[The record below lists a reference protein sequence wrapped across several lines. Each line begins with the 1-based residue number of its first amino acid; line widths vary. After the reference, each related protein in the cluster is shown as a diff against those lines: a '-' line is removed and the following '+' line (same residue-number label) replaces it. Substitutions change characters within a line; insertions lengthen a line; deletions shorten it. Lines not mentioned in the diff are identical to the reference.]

1 MRSVLAIFE
10 RPQVRALASRA
21 PRSWEE
27 IYREF
32 EASGVDERLLKE
44 EWIYLC
50 TRMGIDWRRARSGDQ
65 LSTLFPKRW
74 WSMSLSNELDDLEH
88 DLFVSLG
95 SSDVPSLPETLGALT
110 AFVAAWRQHSKLPT

>member
-1 MRSVLAIFE
+1 MRSVFAIFE

-21 PRSWEE
+21 PRLWEE
-27 IYREF
+27 IFREF
-32 EASGVDERLLKE
+32 EPSSVDEELLKE

-50 TRMGIDWRRARSGDQ
+50 TRMGIDWRRARSGDR

-88 DLFVSLG
+88 DLFSSLG
-95 SSDVPSLPETLGALT
+95 PSDVSFLPDTLGALT
-110 AFVAAWRQHSKLPT
+110 AFVAERRQHSKLPT